1 MGRFKPIW
9 LSLVTVP
16 QTIVFKMSS
25 SGKCPTHLT
34 GWQAVWSPGLLDVDL
49 NRWSVFEQYWREREE
64 KGEEKG
70 EEEAR
75 EKTINHYKQYLFL
88 HPHSLHGAFK

>member
-1 MGRFKPIW
+1 MLI
-9 LSLVTVP
+9 STDEVY
-16 QTIVFKMSS
+16 
-25 SGKCPTHLT
+25 
-34 GWQAVWSPGLLDVDL
+34 L
-49 NRWSVFEQYWREREE
+49 NNT
-64 KGEEKG
+64 EEKG